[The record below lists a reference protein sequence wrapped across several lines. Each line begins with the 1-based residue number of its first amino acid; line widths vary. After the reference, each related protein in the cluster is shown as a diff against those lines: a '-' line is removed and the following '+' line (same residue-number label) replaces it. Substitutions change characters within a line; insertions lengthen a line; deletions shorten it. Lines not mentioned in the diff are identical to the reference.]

1 MGSRCHYNNTDRF
14 SVWSKTFATDEIIHR
29 SSEHPL
35 WEVGQQQP
43 KLYNNCQCLESSN
56 CKQDWRAYWN
66 LTSATKFNVGQ
77 YNESLRI
84 SA

>member
-1 MGSRCHYNNTDRF
+1 MAFHHMDKF
-14 SVWSKTFATDEIIHR
+14 SVWSKTFVTDEIIHR
-29 SSEHPL
+29 SLGASTMG
-35 WEVGQQQP
+35 GQQQP
-43 KLYNNCQCLESSN
+43 KLYNNCQYLESSN